1 MPVLLV
7 GGAALVAWFAF
18 EGFRQGVVR
27 RAVEVLGFVAMF
39 LLASTLAERAQPWI
53 DRHTLLDGEGAFYGA
68 WALVLVGGLLLIH
81 ISARAISRMVQVSVV
96 GWLDRTGGLLLGAAF
111 GVLSLSC
118 LLVAL
123 LALPL
128 SPEFEERVRDH
139 EALGPA
145 LQAAPAIYD
154 WVATNVDGESFFEAV
169 REGGEA
175 ARDAARRVGE
185 AQP

>member
-1 MPVLLV
+1 MPLLLV
-7 GGAALVAWFAF
+7 LGAALVAWFAF

-39 LLASTLAERAQPWI
+39 LLASTLAERAQPWV
-53 DRHTLLDGEGAFYGA
+53 DRHTLLDGEAAFYGS

-81 ISARAISRMVQVSVV
+81 IVARAVGRAIQLSVV

-128 SPEFEERVRDH
+128 SPGFEARVRDH
-139 EALGPA
+139 EALGPIRN
-145 LQAAPAIYD
+145 AAPAIYD
-154 WVATNVDGESFFEAV
+154 WVSSNVDGESFFEAV

-175 ARDAARRVGE
+175 ARDAARRAGE